1 MGIWTPA
8 EEPGSRERR
17 SWLFDA
23 AVALFALLMSSVY
36 LSSSPDLPTWVA
48 AAIVVAMVAPLLVRR
63 IWPVPV
69 FAWDLL
75 VAAATGW
82 WAMQVVWSLALVIAL
97 YTVAVFRPRR
107 DAIIAA
113 ALLAGGV
120 IASTVHVFPSNWA
133 PSAASLIAVVVAAT
147 VLGLY
152 IRTRRALLEQLRE
165 RARRLE
171 RDRDQEVAL
180 AAAAERTR
188 IAREM
193 HDIVAHHLTVM
204 VTLSDGAAAKAAS
217 DPQEAAEVMR
227 TVSSTGRRAL
237 ADTRLLLGVLRDR
250 EGGGRGDGDVT
261 GDGTGAAARAP
272 LPDLGGLDE
281 LIDRVRAAGLPVRYD
296 VEGAPAESPGAQL
309 AVYRVIQEAL
319 TNTMKHAGPGAS
331 AVVRVRYDADEV
343 CVEVADDGAGADRRT
358 VTSGTGRGLI
368 GMRERVEAYGGDLRS
383 GPRTAGGWQV
393 SARLHVAG
401 EQPS

>member
-23 AVALFALLMSSVY
+23 AVALGALLFSSVY
-36 LSSSPDLPTWVA
+36 VTASPDLPTWVA
-48 AAIVVAMVAPLLVRR
+48 AMIVVAMVAPLLVRR
-63 IWPVPV
+63 VWPVPV

-82 WAMQVVWSLALVIAL
+82 WAMQVVWSPALVIAL

-107 DAIIAA
+107 DAIIAGTS
-113 ALLAGGV
+113 LAGAVV
-120 IASTVHVFPSNWA
+120 IATIHVFPSDWPPA
-133 PSAASLIAVVVAAT
+133 AASLIAVVVAAT

-152 IRTRRALLEQLRE
+152 IRTRHALLEQLRE
-165 RARRLE
+165 RAQRLE

-204 VTLSDGAAAKAAS
+204 VTLSDGAAARAAS
-217 DPQEAAEVMR
+217 DPEEAAEVMR

-250 EGGGRGDGDVT
+250 DGGNHGQEDD
-261 GDGTGAAARAP
+261 GAASRAP

-281 LIDRVRAAGLPVRYD
+281 LIDRVRTAGLTVRYD
-296 VEGAPAESPGAQL
+296 VEGAPPTGSPGAQL
-309 AVYRVIQEAL
+309 AIYRVIQEAL

-331 AVVRVRYDADEV
+331 AVVHVRYDTDEV

-358 VTSGTGRGLI
+358 VTPGSGRGLI
-368 GMRERVEAYGGDLRS
+368 GMRERVEAYGGELRS
-383 GPRTAGGWQV
+383 GPRTAEGGWQV
-393 SARLHVAG
+393 SARLRVAS
-401 EQPS
+401 ERLS